1 MRKKALKTSLI
12 IFFLVFTSYNF
23 SKNNGKSILFS
34 IKEIDLEG
42 SYLLADK
49 PILQKLEKI
58 RGTNLLLLN
67 KDDLLF
73 LKNQFDLIS
82 DFKVK
87 KIYPDTIKIKVIEKK
102 PIAIL
107 IDGKKKSIMTEEGE
121 ELAHNENLELK
132 KLPFVFGK
140 NKDFFNLFK
149 ILNNLNFDTKKIQGY
164 YYFEIGRWDLKL
176 DNKKIIKLP
185 VNDYDVSIKEFIKI
199 QDDKNFEQYKIFDY
213 RIKNQLI
220 LN

>member
-1 MRKKALKTSLI
+1 MKKKALKASLI

-73 LKNQFDLIS
+73 
-82 DFKVK
+82 
-87 KIYPDTIKIKVIEKK
+87 
-102 PIAIL
+102 
-107 IDGKKKSIMTEEGE
+107 
-121 ELAHNENLELK
+121 
-132 KLPFVFGK
+132 
-140 NKDFFNLFK
+140 
-149 ILNNLNFDTKKIQGY
+149 
-164 YYFEIGRWDLKL
+164 
-176 DNKKIIKLP
+176 
-185 VNDYDVSIKEFIKI
+185 
-199 QDDKNFEQYKIFDY
+199 
-213 RIKNQLI
+213 
-220 LN
+220 